1 MQIPEEFFESEVRE
15 GFYIPAKMK
24 RGWAAILDVLDGIAQ
39 VCERHRLKWW
49 MDWGSMLGI
58 VRHGGFIPWDD
69 DIDISMF
76 REDYMQFIEIAPKEL
91 PERFRV
97 LNAFNTADYFDSGS
111 RVANNASIVLN
122 DDFLENSRGLP
133 YIAGVDI
140 ICIDYISPDRDEE
153 LCSQIKR
160 IHDLAESLDEYSTVE
175 TSEKFKNIIKKI
187 EQTHKLT
194 FDREKPL
201 AQQLYILMEQLMS
214 SVKREGAKEAA
225 MVPAHAVRPVFRA
238 VFPIEYYDELI
249 MLPFE
254 FIEVPVPLHYDEM
267 LKKIFSNYMRAYR
280 NGGTHNYPFYADQE
294 DLVYEQTGYMGWPVY
309 QWEGT
314 TTEHIANCDAEE
326 HNDRGEKAGNV
337 EIQGEK
343 EMGETENFR
352 EQKDI
357 VFLVTKAENWPF
369 MQKEYEKAVEEGAN
383 VYVIP
388 IPYFYRTNT
397 MGVDTVVHYE
407 GQQLAQ
413 FVEVTGFDRYDFYGR
428 NPDVV
433 YFDTP
438 YDLYDAH
445 LAVHPMF
452 YTDRI
457 REFSKKMVYVSC
469 IMVDE
474 YEATDLKAVKMMKF
488 CINTPGVAKADEVI
502 VQSENIRERYIESL
516 TEWAGEDT
524 KEIWEQKIK
533 PTGLTPEEFK
543 EYPKVTNEELTEEW
557 LAVLAKH

>member
-1 MQIPEEFFESEVRE
+1 
-15 GFYIPAKMK
+15 
-24 RGWAAILDVLDGIAQ
+24 
-39 VCERHRLKWW
+39 
-49 MDWGSMLGI
+49 
-58 VRHGGFIPWDD
+58 
-69 DIDISMF
+69 
-76 REDYMQFIEIAPKEL
+76 
-91 PERFRV
+91 
-97 LNAFNTADYFDSGS
+97 
-111 RVANNASIVLN
+111 
-122 DDFLENSRGLP
+122 
-133 YIAGVDI
+133 
-140 ICIDYISPDRDEE
+140 
-153 LCSQIKR
+153 
-160 IHDLAESLDEYSTVE
+160 
-175 TSEKFKNIIKKI
+175 
-187 EQTHKLT
+187 
-194 FDREKPL
+194 
-201 AQQLYILMEQLMS
+201 
-214 SVKREGAKEAA
+214 
-225 MVPAHAVRPVFRA
+225 
-238 VFPIEYYDELI
+238 
-249 MLPFE
+249 
-254 FIEVPVPLHYDEM
+254 
-267 LKKIFSNYMRAYR
+267 
-280 NGGTHNYPFYADQE
+280 
-294 DLVYEQTGYMGWPVY
+294 
-309 QWEGT
+309 
-314 TTEHIANCDAEE
+314 
-326 HNDRGEKAGNV
+326 
-337 EIQGEK
+337 
-343 EMGETENFR
+343 MGETENFR

-397 MGVDTVVHYE
+397 MGVDTAVHYE

-457 REFSKKMVYVSC
+457 REFSKKMFYISC